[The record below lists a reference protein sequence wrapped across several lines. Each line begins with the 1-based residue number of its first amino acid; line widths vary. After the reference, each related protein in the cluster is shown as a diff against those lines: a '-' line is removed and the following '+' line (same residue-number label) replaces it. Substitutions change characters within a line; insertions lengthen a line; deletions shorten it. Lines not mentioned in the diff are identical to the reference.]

1 MNKNSVL
8 SIKKNNGLLISKINI
23 NITRSI
29 HFRTAYLNNVSYL
42 ILPSIYFNM
51 LYFLVCYNTP
61 VIFINHLTY
70 YDMYIKSL

>member
-51 LYFLVCYNTP
+51 LSFLVCYNTP